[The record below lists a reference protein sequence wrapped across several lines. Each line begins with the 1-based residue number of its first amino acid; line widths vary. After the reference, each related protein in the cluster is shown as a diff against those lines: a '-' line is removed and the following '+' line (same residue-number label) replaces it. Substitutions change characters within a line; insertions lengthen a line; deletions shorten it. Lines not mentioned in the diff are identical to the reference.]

1 MDTIIKTRSMF
12 PGARR
17 GLEPVGTPR
26 GHNHEL
32 CYLNISIHI
41 LSPVHRGYVK
51 IKYFPKEKNYH
62 LLMYNTYLCQYV
74 IQTTLCG
81 Y

>member
-51 IKYFPKEKNYH
+51 IKYFPKEKKSSYYRQFLRILNE
-62 LLMYNTYLCQYV
+62 
-74 IQTTLCG
+74 IK
-81 Y
+81 